1 MGYPLHMSEMLSRMD
16 GAGYVVRRSLHD
28 PKNIRLAKKAIRTAF
43 ETQKRGL
50 GFSMVELLSTCNTNW
65 GMTVPG
71 IIDLARRTHDPHVS
85 HPGFQGLIRARWF
98 QGIGKAKE
106 GNRDMQTEVIF
117 AGFGGQGVLFAGQVL
132 AFAAMDAGHDVTW
145 MPSYG
150 PEMRGGT
157 ANCTVVIADEE
168 IGSPT
173 VKHPKAAV
181 VMNLPSLDKF
191 EPLVSPG
198 GVLIVNSSLV
208 NRDPCTHRYYLADD
222 PCPGN
227 CRNDWSTP
235 FIEYGHAG
243 SVVG

>member
-1 MGYPLHMSEMLSRMD
+1 
-16 GAGYVVRRSLHD
+16 
-28 PKNIRLAKKAIRTAF
+28 
-43 ETQKRGL
+43 
-50 GFSMVELLSTCNTNW
+50 
-65 GMTVPG
+65 
-71 IIDLARRTHDPHVS
+71 
-85 HPGFQGLIRARWF
+85 
-98 QGIGKAKE
+98 
-106 GNRDMQTEVIF
+106 MQTEIIF

-173 VKHPKAAV
+173 IKHPKGAV

-191 EPLVSPG
+191 EPLIIPG

-208 NRDPCTHRYYLADD
+208 NRKPYRTDVSWVMIPAQEIAETIGPRRLLNMVMLGALLDKLPILSLDEIKAALDAHMPERHKKFFKS
-222 PCPGN
+222 N
-227 CRNDWSTP
+227 
-235 FIEYGHAG
+235 IEALDKGAAYSRGELVIEQTTISQEPAETIAPT
-243 SVVG
+243 SV

>member
-1 MGYPLHMSEMLSRMD
+1 
-16 GAGYVVRRSLHD
+16 
-28 PKNIRLAKKAIRTAF
+28 
-43 ETQKRGL
+43 
-50 GFSMVELLSTCNTNW
+50 
-65 GMTVPG
+65 
-71 IIDLARRTHDPHVS
+71 
-85 HPGFQGLIRARWF
+85 
-98 QGIGKAKE
+98 
-106 GNRDMQTEVIF
+106 MQTEVIF

-173 VKHPKAAV
+173 IKHPKGAV

-191 EPLVSPG
+191 EPLVVPG

-208 NRDPCTHRYYLADD
+208 NRNPYRTDVSWVMIPAQEIAEIIGPRRLLNMVMLGALLDKLPILSMDDIKAALNTHMPERHKKLFKSNVEALDKGAAYSRGELV
-222 PCPGN
+222 
-227 CRNDWSTP
+227 
-235 FIEYGHAG
+235 IEQTTISQEPAETIAPT
-243 SVVG
+243 SV